1 MHDRNQKVASCLS
14 KVKAAMAA
22 VLLLM
27 VVGTGTALAQQ
38 SGKTITGKVLDE
50 NNQPMPGVTIIVDG
64 TTNGTMTGSDG
75 TFTLGGVPSGAT
87 VIVSCI
93 GYTDQVL
100 PEGKSNYVVSLV
112 PDSEMLE
119 ETVVVA
125 FGQQK
130 KLSVTGAISTVA
142 SADLRKTTSTRLD
155 NALAG
160 RVTGL
165 TSMQSGG
172 GQPGVD
178 GATMY
183 LRGAATTN
191 GKSPL
196 ILVDGVERDNIRTID
211 MNEVE
216 SISVLK
222 DASATALYGVQGANG
237 VILIQTRKGQ
247 KGKAQLNISVDQS
260 WTSFT
265 KEPSRLHSWEYC
277 ELRNEA
283 LMNDRQAP
291 EFSEETIAKFRNPL
305 LGLDPSSPDYDN
317 QVAIRKAVYCDNDYY
332 RMYLKSN
339 TPQTRANANISGG
352 TDFVN
357 YFVNV
362 GYIHQGGNLNTESPD
377 YLGYDPQCYM
387 NRLSLRSNLDFHIT
401 KNLTASLNIASYAEN
416 VNMPA
421 VGDLYRGDQSWMITD
436 IIYQSQTILPISPGP
451 VTDPRFGGVSDG
463 VVGYN
468 YLDRSAYEIINRRG
482 FHTNKRKN
490 LNTQFSV
497 NWDLGELVTKGLS
510 VNGMAAYDTYNIG
523 VLEGR
528 KKERVYNVRVD
539 YDSET
544 LSYSSS
550 NGDKIEPLTMTSSR
564 FSNYQIYVQGSI
576 NYARTFGKHNV
587 TAMATAY
594 RRFWE
599 GTSADIPYNVL
610 GTAARATYSFDDRYL
625 VEGNL
630 GYNGSEQFAPSKR
643 FGLFPSGSIGWI
655 ASNESF
661 LKGNKYLTWLKF
673 RASYGLVGNDSI
685 GGLRFLYQDD
695 NKIQSGNGFVQGL
708 GGKIVKEGLIGNKS
722 ITWELSKKMNLG
734 VEIGLFK
741 DFRINVDYF
750 TEKRDQIL
758 LKRRTVPSFQGVSS
772 DYIPRVNMGKVD
784 NHGVDVEVSYSHTF
798 NRDFSISSR
807 VNFGFNDNTAIELD
821 EPMRSEE
828 YAYQYHEEGFRL
840 GQEFGY
846 LIDWDSPGN
855 GYFTSQD
862 EIDSYY
868 PYGFGGKPRV
878 GDFVYKDVN
887 GDGVIDQKD
896 LSPIGYSTT
905 VPGLNYGI
913 SLGLNFKGID
923 FNVLFSGLGRY
934 SKYYSG
940 QGVVEWTKQG
950 TYFDW
955 TRNGWTEERYK
966 NGEKITYPAI
976 STTKTVSHTENDFFI
991 QNRSFLRLKNIELG
1005 YTLPERFL
1013 SKVGVKALRVYVS
1026 GQNLFVWDNL
1036 RITHIDPEQNNSYGY
1051 PITKNVTLGLNINF

>member
-1 MHDRNQKVASCLS
+1 
-14 KVKAAMAA
+14 MAA

-283 LMNDRQAP
+283 LMNDSQAP

-528 KKERVYNVRVD
+528 KKEQVYNVRVD

-544 LSYSSS
+544 LSYSS

-564 FSNYQIYVQGSI
+564 LSNYQIYVQGSI

-599 GTSADIPYNVL
+599 GTSANIPYNVL

-673 RASYGLVGNDSI
+673 RASYGLVGNDSM

-695 NKIQSGNGFVQGL
+695 NQIQSGNGFVQGL
-708 GGKIVKEGLIGNKS
+708 GGKIVKEGLIGNKN

-758 LKRRTVPSFQGVSS
+758 LRRRTVPSFQGVSS

-807 VNFGFNDNTAIELD
+807 VNFGFNDNTVIEVD

-846 LIDWDSPGN
+846 LIDWNSPGN

-862 EIDSYY
+862 EIDNYY
-868 PYGFGGKPRV
+868 PYEFGGKPRV

-976 STTKTVSHTENDFFI
+976 STSQTVSHTENDFFI

>member
-93 GYTDQVL
+93 GYTNQVL

-283 LMNDRQAP
+283 LMNDSQAP

-528 KKERVYNVRVD
+528 KKEQVYNVRVD

-544 LSYSSS
+544 LSYSS

-564 FSNYQIYVQGSI
+564 LSNYQIYVQGSI

-599 GTSADIPYNVL
+599 GTSANIPYNVL

-673 RASYGLVGNDSI
+673 RASYGLVGNDSM

-695 NKIQSGNGFVQGL
+695 NQIQSGNGFVQGL
-708 GGKIVKEGLIGNKS
+708 GGKIVKEGLIGNKN

-758 LKRRTVPSFQGVSS
+758 LRRRTVPSFQGVSS

-807 VNFGFNDNTAIELD
+807 VNFGFNDNTVIELD

-846 LIDWDSPGN
+846 LIDWNSPGN

-862 EIDSYY
+862 EIDNYY
-868 PYGFGGKPRV
+868 PYEFGGKPRV

-940 QGVVEWTKQG
+940 QGVVEWIKQG

-976 STTKTVSHTENDFFI
+976 STSQTVSHTENDFFI

>member
-14 KVKAAMAA
+14 RVKEAIVA

-27 VVGTGTALAQQ
+27 VVGTGTALAQT
-38 SGKTITGKVLDE
+38 SGRTITGKVLDE

-247 KGKAQLNISVDQS
+247 KGKAQLNISVDQG

-283 LMNDRQAP
+283 LMNSGEKAA
-291 EFSEETIAKFRNPL
+291 FSDETIAKFRNPL

-436 IIYQSQTILPISPGP
+436 LIYQCQTILPISPGP
-451 VTDPRFGGVSDG
+451 TTDSRFGVESGG
-463 VVGYN
+463 IVGYN
-468 YLDRSAYEIINRRG
+468 YLDRSAFEIINRRG

-490 LNTQFSV
+490 LNTQISV
-497 NWDLGELVTKGLS
+497 NWDLSELVTKGLS
-510 VNGMAAYDTYNIG
+510 INGMAAYDTYNIG

-528 KKERVYNVRVD
+528 KKEQVYNVRVD

-544 LSYSSS
+544 LSYSS

-564 FSNYQIYVQGSI
+564 LSNYQIYVQGSI

-599 GTSADIPYNVL
+599 GTSANIPYNVL

-673 RASYGLVGNDSI
+673 RASYGLVGNDSM

-695 NKIQSGNGFVQGL
+695 NQIQSGNGFVQGL
-708 GGKIVKEGLIGNKS
+708 GGKIVKEGLIGNKN

-758 LKRRTVPSFQGVSS
+758 LRRRTVPSFQGVSS

-807 VNFGFNDNTAIELD
+807 VNFGFNDNTVIELD

-846 LIDWDSPGN
+846 LIDWNSPGN

-862 EIDSYY
+862 EIDNYY
-868 PYGFGGKPRV
+868 PYEFGGKPRV

-976 STTKTVSHTENDFFI
+976 STSQTVSHTENDFFI

>member
-93 GYTDQVL
+93 GYTNQVL

-510 VNGMAAYDTYNIG
+510 VNCMAAYDTYNIG

-673 RASYGLVGNDSI
+673 RASYGLVGNDSM

>member
-14 KVKAAMAA
+14 RVKAAIVA

-27 VVGTGTALAQQ
+27 VVGTGTVLAQQ

-93 GYTDQVL
+93 GYTNQVL

-112 PDSEMLE
+112 PDSETLE

-673 RASYGLVGNDSI
+673 RASYGLVGNDSM

>member
-1 MHDRNQKVASCLS
+1 
-14 KVKAAMAA
+14 MAA

-64 TTNGTMTGSDG
+64 TTNGTMTGPDG

-100 PEGKSNYVVSLV
+100 PEGKTNYLVSLV

-283 LMNDRQAP
+283 LMNDSQAP

-564 FSNYQIYVQGSI
+564 LSNYQIYVQGSI
-576 NYARTFGKHNV
+576 NYARTLGKHNV

-673 RASYGLVGNDSI
+673 RASYGLVGNDSM

-758 LKRRTVPSFQGVSS
+758 LKRRTVP
-772 DYIPRVNMGKVD
+772 
-784 NHGVDVEVSYSHTF
+784 
-798 NRDFSISSR
+798 
-807 VNFGFNDNTAIELD
+807 
-821 EPMRSEE
+821 
-828 YAYQYHEEGFRL
+828 
-840 GQEFGY
+840 
-846 LIDWDSPGN
+846 
-855 GYFTSQD
+855 
-862 EIDSYY
+862 
-868 PYGFGGKPRV
+868 
-878 GDFVYKDVN
+878 
-887 GDGVIDQKD
+887 
-896 LSPIGYSTT
+896 
-905 VPGLNYGI
+905 
-913 SLGLNFKGID
+913 
-923 FNVLFSGLGRY
+923 
-934 SKYYSG
+934 
-940 QGVVEWTKQG
+940 
-950 TYFDW
+950 
-955 TRNGWTEERYK
+955 
-966 NGEKITYPAI
+966 
-976 STTKTVSHTENDFFI
+976 
-991 QNRSFLRLKNIELG
+991 
-1005 YTLPERFL
+1005 
-1013 SKVGVKALRVYVS
+1013 
-1026 GQNLFVWDNL
+1026 
-1036 RITHIDPEQNNSYGY
+1036 
-1051 PITKNVTLGLNINF
+1051 

>member
-14 KVKAAMAA
+14 RVKAAIVA

-64 TTNGTMTGSDG
+64 TTNGTMTGPDG

-283 LMNDRQAP
+283 LMNDSQAP

-564 FSNYQIYVQGSI
+564 LSNYQIYVQGSI

-673 RASYGLVGNDSI
+673 RASYGLVGNDSM

-878 GDFVYKDVN
+878 GDFVYKDA
-887 GDGVIDQKD
+887 Q
-896 LSPIGYSTT
+896 
-905 VPGLNYGI
+905 I
-913 SLGLNFKGID
+913 SQ
-923 FNVLFSGLGRY
+923 V
-934 SKYYSG
+934 
-940 QGVVEWTKQG
+940 
-950 TYFDW
+950 
-955 TRNGWTEERYK
+955 K
-966 NGEKITYPAI
+966 N
-976 STTKTVSHTENDFFI
+976 N
-991 QNRSFLRLKNIELG
+991 
-1005 YTLPERFL
+1005 
-1013 SKVGVKALRVYVS
+1013 
-1026 GQNLFVWDNL
+1026 
-1036 RITHIDPEQNNSYGY
+1036 
-1051 PITKNVTLGLNINF
+1051 

>member
-14 KVKAAMAA
+14 KVKAAIAA

-64 TTNGTMTGSDG
+64 TTNGTMTGPDG

-283 LMNDRQAP
+283 LMNDSQAP

-673 RASYGLVGNDSI
+673 RASYGLVGNDSM

>member
-27 VVGTGTALAQQ
+27 VVGTGTALAQT
-38 SGKTITGKVLDE
+38 SGRTITGKVLDE

-64 TTNGTMTGSDG
+64 TTNGTMTGPDG

-100 PEGKSNYVVSLV
+100 PEGKTNYLVSLV

-283 LMNDRQAP
+283 LMNDSQAP

-544 LSYSSS
+544 LSYSS

-564 FSNYQIYVQGSI
+564 LSNYQIYVQGSI

-599 GTSADIPYNVL
+599 GTSANIPYNVL

-673 RASYGLVGNDSI
+673 RASYGLVGNDSM

-695 NKIQSGNGFVQGL
+695 NQIQSGNGFVQGL
-708 GGKIVKEGLIGNKS
+708 GGKIVKEGLIGNKN

-758 LKRRTVPSFQGVSS
+758 LRRRTVPSFQGVSS

-807 VNFGFNDNTAIELD
+807 VNFGFNDNTVIELD

-846 LIDWDSPGN
+846 LIDWNSPGN

-862 EIDSYY
+862 EIDNYY
-868 PYGFGGKPRV
+868 PYEFGGKPRV

-976 STTKTVSHTENDFFI
+976 STSQTVSHTENDFFI

>member
-27 VVGTGTALAQQ
+27 VVGTGTVLAQQ

-93 GYTDQVL
+93 GYTNQVL
-100 PEGKSNYVVSLV
+100 LEGKSNYVVSLV

-528 KKERVYNVRVD
+528 KKEQVYNVRVD

-544 LSYSSS
+544 LSYSS
-550 NGDKIEPLTMTSSR
+550 NADKIEPLTMTSSR
-564 FSNYQIYVQGSI
+564 LSNYQIYVQGSI

-599 GTSADIPYNVL
+599 GTSANIPYNVL

-673 RASYGLVGNDSI
+673 RASYGLVGNDSM

-695 NKIQSGNGFVQGL
+695 NQIQSGNGFVQGL
-708 GGKIVKEGLIGNKS
+708 GGKIVKEGLIGNKN

-758 LKRRTVPSFQGVSS
+758 LRRRTVPSFQGVSS

-846 LIDWDSPGN
+846 LIDWNSPGN

-862 EIDSYY
+862 EIDNYY
-868 PYGFGGKPRV
+868 PYEFGGKPRV

-976 STTKTVSHTENDFFI
+976 STSQTVSHTENDFFI

>member
-1 MHDRNQKVASCLS
+1 MHDRIQKVASCLS

-64 TTNGTMTGSDG
+64 TTNGTMTGPDG

-283 LMNDRQAP
+283 LMNSGEKAA
-291 EFSEETIAKFRNPL
+291 FSDETIAKFRNPL

-451 VTDPRFGGVSDG
+451 VTDPRFGDVSDG

-528 KKERVYNVRVD
+528 KKEQVYNVRVD

-544 LSYSSS
+544 LSYSS

-564 FSNYQIYVQGSI
+564 LSNYQIYVQGSI

-599 GTSADIPYNVL
+599 GTSANIPYNVL

-673 RASYGLVGNDSI
+673 RASYGLVGNDSM

-695 NKIQSGNGFVQGL
+695 NQIQSGNGFVQGL
-708 GGKIVKEGLIGNKS
+708 GGKIVKEGLIGNKN

-807 VNFGFNDNTAIELD
+807 VNFGFNDNTVIELD

-846 LIDWDSPGN
+846 LIDWNSPGN

-862 EIDSYY
+862 EIDNYY
-868 PYGFGGKPRV
+868 PYEFGGKPRV

-976 STTKTVSHTENDFFI
+976 STSQTVSHTENDFFI

>member
-27 VVGTGTALAQQ
+27 VVGTGTVLAQQ

-216 SISVLK
+216 NISVLK

-528 KKERVYNVRVD
+528 KEERVYNVRVD

-673 RASYGLVGNDSI
+673 RASYGLVGNDSM